1 MRKKTKS
8 NKKYLKSYRS
18 AHSLVRAWCNAK
30 SKRFLEVEENIK
42 PLGFYSFYILVY

>member
-18 AHSLVRAWCNAK
+18 AHSLVSAGRNSK
-30 SKRFLEVEENIK
+30 SKRFLEVEANVK
-42 PLGFYSFYILVY
+42 KLGLHSFFIAVY